1 MKFTENTQISEIID
15 LIHNDWKSF
24 KQDLQ
29 CMKIVTW
36 LKNHHRR
43 DEEAN
48 LLETQLHKDW
58 VSLYPHIATL
68 RVFEVL
74 QHINKVDALQFISN
88 FKNEHSNE
96 IEKEIKEFR
105 LLGGFVDSL
114 QGKKTI
120 GGKPIIGFLLISDDN
135 QEHSVYI
142 LYEGENY
149 FGSGSYPNDQNFQFI
164 VTSERLLVSKHFCI
178 EGTRTN
184 GLKFK
189 VLADANGF
197 VKGSNKNF
205 KNGSIEYRDSLV
217 LGSLKITVL
226 DNYN

>member
-29 CMKIVTW
+29 CMKIVNW
-36 LKNHHRR
+36 LRSHHKR
-43 DEEAN
+43 DEVAE

-58 VSLYPHIATL
+58 VSLYPYISTL
-68 RVFEVL
+68 RVFDAL
-74 QHINKVDALQFISN
+74 QHINKSEVSQFISN
-88 FKNEHSNE
+88 FKKQYFSE
-96 IEKEIKEFR
+96 IEKEIKAFR
-105 LLGGFVDSL
+105 TLGGFVDTL
-114 QGKKTI
+114 QGQKCV
-120 GGKPIIGFLLISDDN
+120 GGKTIIGFLLITDDD

-149 FGSGSYPNDQNFQFI
+149 FGSGSYPDEHNFQFV
-164 VTSERLLVSKHFCI
+164 VTSERLLTSKHFCI
-178 EGTRTN
+178 EGTRN
-184 GLKFK
+184 KGLKFK
-189 VLADANGF
+189 VLADANAF

-205 KNGSIEYRDSLV
+205 KNGDIEYRDTIV